1 MVTVQL
7 AISDDER
14 ARVARQAER
23 DGVTVAEW
31 LTTAALQ
38 RLRQREG
45 GHDGVRLRDSLPARY
60 SKEPFKSDEE
70 LAEFWRHCAAINGPG
85 REPDWEE
92 HLKVINESRSKGL
105 PDV

>member
-1 MVTVQL
+1 MVTVKL

-14 ARVARQAER
+14 ARVERQAEQ
-23 DGVTVAEW
+23 DGVTVEAW
-31 LTTAALQ
+31 LTAAALQ
-38 RLRQREG
+38 RLRLKEG
-45 GHDGVRLRDSLPARY
+45 GHDGVLLRDTLPARY
-60 SKEPFKSDEE
+60 RKEPFKSEE
-70 LAEFWRHCAAINGPG
+70 EIEEFWRHCAAVNGPG

>member
-1 MVTVQL
+1 MVTVEL

-14 ARVARQAER
+14 ARVERQAEQ

-45 GHDGVRLRDSLPARY
+45 GHDGVRLRDLKPKRY
-60 SKEPFKSDEE
+60 AKEPFKSKEE
-70 LAEFWRHCAAINGPG
+70 LDEFWRQCDARRDLE

-105 PDV
+105 PEV

>member
-14 ARVARQAER
+14 ARVEKQAER
-23 DGVTVAEW
+23 DGVTVEEW

-45 GHDGVRLRDSLPARY
+45 GHDGVLLRDSLPARY
-60 SKEPFKSDEE
+60 PKEPFKSDEE
-70 LAEFWRHCAAINGPG
+70 LAEFWRQCDARRDLE

>member
-14 ARVARQAER
+14 ARVERQAEQ
-23 DGVTVAEW
+23 DGVTVEAW
-31 LTTAALQ
+31 LTAAARQ
-38 RLRQREG
+38 RLHQKEG
-45 GHDGVRLRDSLPARY
+45 GHDGVKLRDTLSDRY
-60 SKEPFKSDEE
+60 RKEPFKSKEE
-70 LAEFWRHCAAINGPG
+70 LEEFWRQCAARQGPE